1 MRLHL
6 EPGSQVCNSTTIASV
21 QEQCSTLAGVGHFGN
36 RFSAFWPRFL
46 FACCRECFQQVMAD
60 ANSEMRFVDLPE
72 RTEDDL
78 AIPVSNEEPTKN
90 VSRSWAE

>member
-1 MRLHL
+1 
-6 EPGSQVCNSTTIASV
+6 
-21 QEQCSTLAGVGHFGN
+21 
-36 RFSAFWPRFL
+36 
-46 FACCRECFQQVMAD
+46 MAD

-90 VSRSWAE
+90 VSRSWAEQIENAESHMDQHDWFEYSAHLRSEIYPFDGSLGELSEADRACLYHLNGVPN